1 MPAGEKRVQAQW
13 VSTGDPNTVSDQGPL
28 RYPGQVGGYFTD
40 TANKLYRYVLLDST
54 MTVAPYAGAV
64 AWWSNRTSGIVTTS
78 STNRGRRAGI
88 FTRAHQLTG
97 TDRALA
103 CFIQV
108 GGRRDDVKL
117 IDAVTAAPTTAGLF
131 IVPSAT
137 DGKADCL
144 ASGTAATFPALGV
157 SASTKNLGN
166 STCSVDLSVED
177 DFS

>member
-1 MPAGEKRVQAQW
+1 MPAGEKRVQAQY
-13 VSTGDPNTVSDQGPL
+13 VSTGDPNTVSDQSPL

-64 AWWSNRTSGIVTTS
+64 AMWSNRTAGIVTTS
-78 STNRGRRAGI
+78 VTNRGRRAGI

-97 TDRALA
+97 SDRALA

-108 GGRRDDVKL
+108 GGRRTDVKGANAL
-117 IDAVTAAPTTAGLF
+117 TAQPSTAGLF
-131 IVPSAT
+131 VIPSST
-137 DGKADCL
+137 DAKADVL
-144 ASGTAATFPALGV
+144 AAGTAATYPALGV
-157 SASTKNLGN
+157 TAGTLNLGDN
-166 STCSVDLSVED
+166 TFAVDLSVED